1 MGLCHKPIHA
11 SRSKISIKDFNN
23 LPCNYKRQK
32 FKEELIMAENQQN
45 SKSFFDASRQ
55 FTSGEELITISDTAD
70 STQTTIKET
79 PKAAR
84 TFGKIINKPTPTDN
98 KKKPD
103 DNKEEL
109 EKIKQQAQAELNKLA
124 GEIKK
129 CNASIASE
137 EYKIGQCLIRA
148 KEIAGS
154 HGMWGNFLKQVSI
167 NERKAQRLMQLVREY
182 PNTTAVTHLG
192 VTKSLALLAI
202 PEAERSAFIAKP
214 HNVQNSKGE
223 VIQKSVADMSVRD
236 LNEVLGNRKNP
247 NSTDTKP
254 SATADGQTK
263 SINIPLSQ
271 YNELF
276 RNKKPDDIVTE
287 IIEAVK
293 FYRKNNKNKT

>member
-1 MGLCHKPIHA
+1 MQNK
-11 SRSKISIKDFNN
+11 
-23 LPCNYKRQK
+23 
-32 FKEELIMAENQQN
+32 QQEQET
-45 SKSFFDASRQ
+45 KSFFDHSRN
-55 FTSGEELITISDTAD
+55 FTTEADDQEFTLLDSDSANTVP
-70 STQTTIKET
+70 TTKTET
-79 PKAAR
+79 PVKR
-84 TFGKIINKPTPTDN
+84 TFGKVINKPEPTDI
-98 KKKPD
+98 KKKVED
-103 DNKEEL
+103 KKEEL

-148 KEIAGS
+148 KEIAGV
-154 HGMWGNFLKQVSI
+154 HGMWRNFLKQVSI

-182 PNTTAVTHLG
+182 PNASAVTHMG

-202 PEAERSAFIAKP
+202 PEAERSVFITQP

-247 NSTDTKP
+247 NNTNTKP
-254 SATADGQTK
+254 SATTDGQTK
-263 SINIPLSQ
+263 SVNIPLSQ

-276 RNKKPDDIVTE
+276 KNKKPDDIVSE